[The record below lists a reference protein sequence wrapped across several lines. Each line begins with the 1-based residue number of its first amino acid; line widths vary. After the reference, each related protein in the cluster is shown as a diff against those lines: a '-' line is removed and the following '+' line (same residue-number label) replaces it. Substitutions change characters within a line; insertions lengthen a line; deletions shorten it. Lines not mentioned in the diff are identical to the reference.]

1 MVMSGCIAGMVVR
14 GFAWVM
20 ILMARVVL
28 AVSLDLQRH
37 FPVTA
42 ALAVGDHSHSGG
54 HLYVYDLPRQDTDE
68 DGVADTVDAFPLD
81 PTESSDGDGD
91 GIGDNV
97 DTDTD
102 GDGVGD
108 NADAFP
114 SDPAES
120 LDTDGDGVGDNS
132 DTCSTTS
139 EGISVLSNGCAYVGN
154 VIDVTQVASMAYG
167 SALVTWA
174 FGGCIRDGR
183 CCCCW
188 RPSR

>member
-1 MVMSGCIAGMVVR
+1 
-14 GFAWVM
+14 
-20 ILMARVVL
+20 MALRIP
-28 AVSLDLQRH
+28 S
-37 FPVTA
+37 T
-42 ALAVGDHSHSGG
+42 
-54 HLYVYDLPRQDTDE
+54 
-68 DGVADTVDAFPLD
+68 FPLD

-114 SDPAES
+114 SDPTES

-139 EGISVLSNGCAYVGN
+139 EGVSVLSNGCAYVGN
-154 VIDVTQVASMAYG
+154 VVDVTQVSEPAHARHWSHAW
-167 SALVTWA
+167 V
-174 FGGCIRDGR
+174 FGCCIRTGR
-183 CCCCW
+183 RYCVV
-188 RPSR
+188 SLL